1 MPKDIGMFPLQD
13 PVQPSIYKLQELGRK
28 FPPGFLHESW
38 MDFLY
43 WDTELV
49 DQ

>member
-1 MPKDIGMFPLQD
+1 MPNECGMFPLQE
-13 PVQPSIYKLQELGRK
+13 PQQPSIHELQGLGRK

-49 DQ
+49 DH

>member
-1 MPKDIGMFPLQD
+1 MIPLQE
-13 PVQPSIYKLQELGRK
+13 PKQPSIHRFQDLGRK
-28 FPPGFLHESW
+28 FPPSFLHESW

-49 DQ
+49 DL